1 MGKIKII
8 GTAQRNVPYDV
19 MNITITFNSWEKTP
33 SAALSHVDEQCE
45 RFLSLLKEDGFDIH
59 KLRMSD
65 TKLSQDCV
73 KNDDDDDEENEWL
86 RLEATASIDIKIPV
100 KYDMSVL
107 NHIKE
112 ILKKEN
118 FDADLSI
125 YNYISNILDIHKELL
140 KEAIED
146 SKAKAEIIASTMN
159 QKIIGIAK
167 VLFGDKYGRI
177 ETEED
182 FFEEHVHALRGSSLS
197 DELSADTQT
206 VKECVEVDWIIK

>member
-65 TKLSQDCV
+65 TKLSQDRV

-86 RLEATASIDIKIPV
+86 RLEATANIDIKIPV

-146 SKAKAEIIASTMN
+146 LPPS
-159 QKIIGIAK
+159 
-167 VLFGDKYGRI
+167 R
-177 ETEED
+177 
-182 FFEEHVHALRGSSLS
+182 
-197 DELSADTQT
+197 
-206 VKECVEVDWIIK
+206 

>member
-1 MGKIKII
+1 MGKIKVI

-65 TKLSQDCV
+65 TKLSQDRV

-86 RLEATASIDIKIPV
+86 RLEATANIDIKISV

-206 VKECVEVDWIIK
+206 IKECVEVDWIIE

>member
-1 MGKIKII
+1 MGTIKII

-45 RFLSLLKEDGFDIH
+45 KFLSLLKIDGFDIH

-65 TKLSQDCV
+65 TKLSQDRV
-73 KNDDDDDEENEWL
+73 KDDDDDEENEWI
-86 RLEATASIDIKIPV
+86 RLEATASIDIKISV

-107 NHIKE
+107 NHIKD

-125 YNYISNILDIHKELL
+125 YHYISNILDIHKELL

-146 SKAKAEIIASTMN
+146 SKAKAEIIASTMG
-159 QKIIGIAK
+159 QKLTGIDK

-206 VKECVEVDWIIK
+206 VKECVEVDWIIE

>member
-59 KLRMSD
+59 MLRMSD
-65 TKLSQDCV
+65 TKLSQDRV

-86 RLEATASIDIKIPV
+86 RLEATASIDIKILV

-118 FDADLSI
+118 FDADLGI

-140 KEAIED
+140 KEAIVD

-159 QKIIGIAK
+159 QKIIGIDK

-177 ETEED
+177 ETEEE

-197 DELSADTQT
+197 DELTADTQT
-206 VKECVEVDWIIK
+206 VKECVEVDWVIE

>member
-1 MGKIKII
+1 MGTIKII

-19 MNITITFNSWEKTP
+19 MNITITFNSWERTP

-45 RFLSLLKEDGFDIH
+45 KFLSLLKNEGFDIH

-65 TKLSQDCV
+65 TKLSQDRV
-73 KNDDDDDEENEWL
+73 KADDEEENEWL
-86 RLEATASIDIKIPV
+86 RLEASASIDIKISV
-100 KYDMSVL
+100 KYDMFVL
-107 NHIKE
+107 NHIKD

-125 YNYISNILDIHKELL
+125 YHYISNILDIHKELL

-146 SKAKAEIIASTMN
+146 SKAKAEIIASTMG
-159 QKIIGIAK
+159 QKLTGIDK

-182 FFEEHVHALRGSSLS
+182 FFEEHVHALRGSSIS
-197 DELSADTQT
+197 DNLSADTHT
-206 VKECVEVDWIIK
+206 VKECVEVDWIIE

>member
-1 MGKIKII
+1 MGTIKII
-8 GTAQRNVPYDV
+8 GTAQKNVPYDV

-45 RFLSLLKEDGFDIH
+45 KFLSLLKIDGFDIH

-65 TKLSQDCV
+65 TKLSQDRV
-73 KNDDDDDEENEWL
+73 KDDDEENEWI
-86 RLEATASIDIKIPV
+86 RLEATASIDIKISV

-107 NHIKE
+107 NHIKD

-125 YNYISNILDIHKELL
+125 YHYISNILDIHKELL

-146 SKAKAEIIASTMN
+146 SKAKAEIIASTMG
-159 QKIIGIAK
+159 QKLTGIDK

-206 VKECVEVDWIIK
+206 VKECVEVDWIIE

>member
-1 MGKIKII
+1 MGTIKII

-45 RFLSLLKEDGFDIH
+45 KFLSLLKKDGFDIH

-65 TKLSQDCV
+65 TKLSQDRV
-73 KNDDDDDEENEWL
+73 KDDDDDEENEWI
-86 RLEATASIDIKIPV
+86 RLEATASIDIKISV

-107 NHIKE
+107 NHIKD

-125 YNYISNILDIHKELL
+125 YHYISNILDIHKELL

-146 SKAKAEIIASTMN
+146 SKAKAEIIASTMG
-159 QKIIGIAK
+159 QKLTGIDK

-182 FFEEHVHALRGSSLS
+182 FFEENVHALRGSSLS

-206 VKECVEVDWIIK
+206 VKECVEVDWIIE